1 MADIKEKSQVVNN
14 KVKET
19 ESQQDQ
25 EADEFLSIKQ
35 YHPLNILLE
44 EMKLANLKKRISCVR
59 QIPSISIALG
69 PEKTRAL
76 LIPFLSQLMV
86 EEEEMQKEVLNLIP
100 SLVNLV
106 GGTYSSHILMDIIF
120 DCLYKYDE
128 GQVKET
134 ALNSLK
140 DLFRKIDLRYFEKLL
155 MDFINR
161 ILENDHFR
169 AKEIAIVLM
178 PEIFIALNEEYQ
190 LEIIEIFSKM
200 SSDSTPMV
208 RKTVAMKLKD
218 FAKLIPPA
226 PESQLLQIFDKL
238 LQDEN
243 DYVRIPLVE
252 SLIPFSQV
260 CIEKSEAEFIDILKK
275 IINDKSVKVR
285 GSIVDFVEDIKKSFS
300 QNIFDEIIVP
310 TYLSFLNTDAEND
323 LKNRS
328 LQNIV
333 NLYNHI
339 PQFSKLFLPKLK
351 DLTKDKSLLVKQNLG
366 EAIINLLTE
375 GNKEQL
381 IGIEEVFSDLLD
393 DCDNETKFKLF
404 KKIKDFG
411 QLQKNLSVNIIR
423 KILNSLET
431 IAQNKKWRIR
441 SSSLSTISRLIQE
454 AKLTEDQFDQDFITM
469 IKNSL
474 NDSTAEIRLEA
485 AKTVGSLANNF
496 SPKFTQSKILPE
508 FMDIWNNKSYL
519 TRIGAPFCI
528 KFSVQYLE
536 EPYIQKEI
544 KEYIKIG
551 FQDKVPNIKIVCLEI
566 IEIIFLKFSAE
577 TRNSY
582 KQLLEK
588 AAKDE
593 DTEVRDRSKKLIKLL
608 QDLKEK

>member
-1 MADIKEKSQVVNN
+1 
-14 KVKET
+14 
-19 ESQQDQ
+19 
-25 EADEFLSIKQ
+25 
-35 YHPLNILLE
+35 
-44 EMKLANLKKRISCVR
+44 MKLANLKKRISCVK

-76 LIPFLSQLMV
+76 LIPFLSQLMA
-86 EEEEMQKEVLNLIP
+86 EEEEMQKEILNLIP

-106 GGTYSSHILMDIIF
+106 GGTYSSHLLMDLNF
-120 DCLYKYDE
+120 DCLYKCDE
-128 GQVKET
+128 GQVKEA

-208 RKTVAMKLKD
+208 RKTVAMKLKE

-226 PESQLLQIFDKL
+226 PESQLLQIFDRL

-310 TYLSFLNTDAEND
+310 TYISFLNTDAEND

-339 PQFSKLFLPKLK
+339 PQFSKFFLPKLK

-375 GNKEQL
+375 GTKEQL
-381 IGIEEVFSDLLD
+381 MGIEEVFSELLD

-411 QLQKNLSVNIIR
+411 SLQKNLSVNIIR

-496 SPKFTQSKILPE
+496 SPKFTQNKILPE

-566 IEIIFLKFSAE
+566 IEIILKRFSAE
-577 TRNSY
+577 TRNTY

-593 DTEVRDRSKKLIKLL
+593 DNEVRDRSKKLIKLL
-608 QDLKEK
+608 QDLKDK